1 MRKPSPKVV
10 RITALASAAAFV
22 LLPMAPASAATSNS
36 TAYGLKA
43 SVLSGAINVGPTPT
57 STFPN
62 GGTTSVA
69 SINLG
74 TLGSVGA
81 LTATT
86 AGNLTTGTSSATGS
100 AANVALLHNAVTNF
114 PAITATLISA
124 SCSDTAPGAPTGSST
139 FTNAT
144 IGGTAI
150 VDITPSANTKLI
162 NIPGLLVV
170 TLNEQTT
177 SNGTLTVNAVHVEL
191 GPISGGRGTLAD
203 VIIGQATCG
212 PNVPVASVS
221 AFSFQDLPI
230 VLGALALLV
239 VIGFG
244 IRAGVRRLG
253 SAA

>member
-36 TAYGLKA
+36 TAYGIKA
-43 SVLSGAINVGPTPT
+43 TVLLGAINVTATPT
-57 STFPN
+57 STFPP
-62 GGTTSVA
+62 GGTTHVVSLD
-69 SINLG
+69 LG
-74 TLGSVGA
+74 TLGNVGA
-81 LTATT
+81 LNATT
-86 AGNLTTGTSSATGS
+86 DGDLTAGSSSATGS
-100 AANVALLHNAVTNF
+100 AANVALLHNAVNGF
-114 PAITATLISA
+114 PAVSADLISA
-124 SCSDTAPGAPTGSST
+124 DCSANAPDAPTGQST
-139 FTNAT
+139 FTNAS
-144 IGGTAI
+144 IGGQSV
-150 VDITPSANTKLI
+150 VDIHPAANTKLI
-162 NIPGLLVV
+162 NLAGVLVV

-177 SNGTLTVNAVHVEL
+177 DNGTLTVNAVHIQL
-191 GPISGGRGTLAD
+191 GPIVNGQGSLAD